1 MTPQTLHRPA
11 ADGCD
16 RIVSTR
22 DFRRRMAPA
31 TAHLQDIQP
40 ARAAWVI
47 AAQWLAIAAACAA
60 VAAAKWALTGDTDLL
75 QGWGRL
81 SASRAALLAGV
92 IAAGALVM
100 LAKQHAF
107 GVILHDASHG
117 RLFADR
123 RWNDLVCNWTC
134 GFPILLSTAGYRIV
148 HLPHHLF
155 INTDNDPTWKQFVL
169 RERLAFP
176 MPRRRMARL
185 LAGDLVAFVPR
196 GFALLRRVFA
206 GARGEA
212 DAPST
217 LSRSDRLQMTAFWL
231 LVLGAVA
238 WSGTTAYFVVLW
250 VLPRVS
256 LLVAVDRIRL
266 FAEHDLDGHA
276 DEFQRTRIVR
286 GTWLERQLLAP
297 LNINYHVEHHL
308 FPGVPLYRIPELH
321 RLLMQQ
327 PEYRAAVRIWPS
339 YVSGRDSL
347 FSHLTTCKEQGAARL
362 ATEEP
367 T

>member
-1 MTPQTLHRPA
+1 MTSQTLHHPA
-11 ADGCD
+11 PDG
-16 RIVSTR
+16 IVSTR

-31 TAHLQDIQP
+31 AAHLQDIQP
-40 ARAAWVI
+40 VRAALVV
-47 AAQWLAIAAACAA
+47 AAQWLAIVAACAA
-60 VAAAKWALTGDTDLL
+60 VAAAKWALTGNTNLL
-75 QGWGRL
+75 QGWGPL
-81 SASRAALLAGV
+81 SLPRTVLLASV
-92 IAAGALVM
+92 LVLGALAM

-117 RLFADR
+117 RLFPGR

-134 GFPILLSTAGYRIV
+134 AFPIFLSTAGYRIV

-155 INTDNDPTWKQFVL
+155 INTENDPTWRQFVV
-169 RERLAFP
+169 REQLAFP

-196 GFALLRRVFA
+196 GLGLLRRVLT
-206 GARGEA
+206 GVRRET

-217 LSRSDRLQMTAFWL
+217 LTGSDRLQMIAFWL
-231 LVLGAVA
+231 LALGAIA
-238 WSGTTAYFVVLW
+238 WSGAAAYFVLLW
-250 VLPRVS
+250 LLPRVS
-256 LLVAVDRIRL
+256 LLVAIDRIRL

-286 GTWLERQLLAP
+286 GTWVERQLLAP
-297 LNINYHVEHHL
+297 LNVNYHVEHHL

-327 PEYRAAVRIWPS
+327 PEYRAAVHVWPS
-339 YVSGRDSL
+339 YFSGRDSL
-347 FSHLTTCKEQGAARL
+347 FNHLTTCKDHGVARL